1 MERLSGLDSAFL
13 SFETPSMHLHV
24 AMLAVVDTS
33 TMPEPYRFDRLKDFV
48 VARLRVM
55 PAARRRAVDVPFRLN
70 HPLWVED
77 PNVDLDYH
85 IRRHALPDPGGAAE
99 LADLIGHLAG
109 MPLDRNRPLW
119 EIHVIEGL
127 QGGHVALFGKMH
139 HAAVDGVSGAEL
151 FVHLFDL
158 TPAPQPAPEPPE
170 VPVERIPSDIEMVSH
185 AVMSQ
190 VRRTIGLPALI
201 GRTAR
206 TATALVSRHRDA
218 EAATGAVPLKAP
230 KVPWTAAITPHRSAA
245 FARVSLDDVKA
256 VKNAF
261 GVKVND
267 IVLSL
272 TTIALRRW
280 LDERG
285 ALPKSPLVALVP
297 MSVRTEDQRGRFNNQ
312 VSPMWVKLRTDVAE
326 PAKMVKATA
335 RGSQGAKEDQHHI
348 GAALLM
354 DWTEHAAPSTFA
366 LAARVYSRLNLADR
380 HRPIYNLVVSNVPGP
395 TFPLYLHGAE
405 LVAAYPMGPVSEG
418 AGLNVT
424 VMSYRDHLDIGL
436 LAGKELVPGLDA
448 MAGYFEDA
456 MVDLLEAAGLSRSS
470 AHTQPDPDV
479 EPEARVAAARA
490 GTNGSST
497 APVPASGEAQVATSD
512 QALASANGA
521 TAASTSSSAASPAT
535 SPAPEP
541 TTPTAPTAAD
551 GADAA
556 ARTTSARKART
567 SAKPRKAGEATK
579 APRAAKAAK
588 SSKAT
593 KAAQSTTAAK
603 ATTATGATKAAKVA
617 KAAKAGN
624 AAKKSRPR
632 PAPTTGPS
640 APA

>member
-1 MERLSGLDSAFL
+1 MGPVRNAVVGPQGELMERLSGLDSAFL

-24 AMLAVVDTS
+24 AILAVVDTS

-85 IRRHALPDPGGAAE
+85 IRRHALPDPGGSAE
-99 LADLIGHLAG
+99 LAGLIGHLAG
-109 MPLDRNRPLW
+109 VPLDRSRPLW

-127 QGGHVALFGKMH
+127 RGGHVALFGKMH

-151 FVHLFDL
+151 FVHLFDP
-158 TPAPQPAPEPPE
+158 TPEPQPAPEPPE
-170 VPVERIPSDIEMVSH
+170 VPVERIPSDLEMVSH
-185 AVMSQ
+185 AVISQ

-230 KVPWTAAITPHRSAA
+230 KAPWTAAITPHRSAA
-245 FARVSLDDVKA
+245 FARVSLADVKA

-261 GVKVND
+261 RVKVND

-280 LDERG
+280 LDERD
-285 ALPKSPLVALVP
+285 ALPTAPLVALVP
-297 MSVRTEDQRGRFNNQ
+297 MSVRAEGQRGRFDNQ
-312 VSPMWVKLRTDVAE
+312 ISPMWVKLRTDIAE

-335 RGSQGAKEDQHHI
+335 RGSQGAKEDHHL

-354 DWTEHAAPSTFA
+354 DWSEHAVPSTFA
-366 LAARVYSRLNLADR
+366 LAAQVYSRLNLADR

-395 TFPLYLHGAE
+395 TVPLYLDGAE

-424 VMSYRDHLDIGL
+424 VLSYRDHLDIGL
-436 LAGKELVPGLDA
+436 LAGRELVPELEA

-456 MVDLLEAAGLSRSS
+456 MGDLLGAAGLSGSS
-470 AHTQPDPDV
+470 SHAEPDPDV
-479 EPEARVAAARA
+479 EPEARVAAA
-490 GTNGSST
+490 
-497 APVPASGEAQVATSD
+497 E
-512 QALASANGA
+512 ASANGKA
-521 TAASTSSSAASPAT
+521 PGKASANGQAGAASTASSAASPAT
-535 SPAPEP
+535 DTSPPGPGAPH
-541 TTPTAPTAAD
+541 AAD
-551 GADAA
+551 GRATRATRA
-556 ARTTSARKART
+556 TRTTKAT
-567 SAKPRKAGEATK
+567 EPR
-579 APRAAKAAK
+579 
-588 SSKAT
+588 KAT
-593 KAAQSTTAAK
+593 KASKATTAGGPSKVGKAGKAAK
-603 ATTATGATKAAKVA
+603 ATKEA
-617 KAAKAGN
+617 KAT
-624 AAKKSRPR
+624 R
-632 PAPTTGPS
+632 PATSTPARPAAGAEPSGP
-640 APA
+640 A

>member
-1 MERLSGLDSAFL
+1 MAVLATTQEKRRGICMERLSGLDSAFL

-24 AMLAVVDTS
+24 AMLAIVDTS

-109 MPLDRNRPLW
+109 VPLDRRRPLW

-127 QGGHVALFGKMH
+127 RGGHLALFGKMH

-158 TPAPQPAPEPPE
+158 TPEPAPEPEPPE
-170 VPVERIPSDIEMVSH
+170 VPVERIPSDVELVSH
-185 AVMSQ
+185 AVLSQ

-206 TATALVSRHRDA
+206 TASALVSRHRDA

-230 KVPWTAAITPHRSAA
+230 KVPWTAAITPHRAAA

-267 IVLSL
+267 VVLSL
-272 TTIALRRW
+272 TAIALRRY
-280 LDERG
+280 LDERD

-297 MSVRTEDQRGRFNNQ
+297 MSVRTEDQRGKFNNQ
-312 VSPMWVKLRTDVAE
+312 VSPMWVKLRTDIAD
-326 PAKMVKATA
+326 PAKMVKAIA
-335 RGSQGAKEDQHHI
+335 RGTQGAKEDHHHI

-354 DWTEHAAPSTFA
+354 DWSEHAAPSTFA

-395 TFPLYLHGAE
+395 TFPLYLYGAE

-418 AGLNVT
+418 AGLNIT
-424 VMSYRDHLDIGL
+424 VLSYRDHLDVGL
-436 LAGKELVPGLDA
+436 LAGRELVPEIDA

-456 MVDLLEAAGLSRSS
+456 MGDLLEAAGLARSS
-470 AHTQPDPDV
+470 AHTQPNPDV
-479 EPEARVAAARA
+479 EPEARVAAAA
-490 GTNGSST
+490 GAEAGANGSAPANAQDNGHATGAST
-497 APVPASGEAQVATSD
+497 A
-512 QALASANGA
+512 
-521 TAASTSSSAASPAT
+521 SSAASPAT
-535 SPAPEP
+535 GAQPGPATPAP
-541 TTPTAPTAAD
+541 
-551 GADAA
+551 
-556 ARTTSARKART
+556 ARTPKA
-567 SAKPRKAGEATK
+567 AKATRSSKAGAS
-579 APRAAKAAK
+579 AKAAK
-588 SSKAT
+588 GTKAT
-593 KAAQSTTAAK
+593 KAGRTAK
-603 ATTATGATKAAKVA
+603 ASKTSRATRATKPA
-617 KAAKAGN
+617 KAAP
-624 AAKKSRPR
+624 AATAAEAPGPGPE
-632 PAPTTGPS
+632 PAAERSGPT
-640 APA
+640 